1 VIAVISGIGWI
12 TAASMGCGKDHDSFS
27 MPNARLETIERKSV
41 FDEPYR
47 NFGRMDEYSRLGLA
61 AITFALRDAG
71 LEQWQTKR
79 DIGIIA
85 ATEYGC
91 LWTDIDYYETVIPE
105 GGTLASPYLFAYT
118 LPNCFLG
125 EAAIRFGLTGESFAV
140 SGSAETGLVSMQLAL
155 GNIAAKESET
165 MICGVCDL
173 GRPTQFGGTS
183 DVCPGALFFVLE
195 ASSGPNRRTYGRLD
209 LDPEGG
215 IRFNHNHIHNLVGLV
230 QACLQA
236 KKTF

>member
-1 VIAVISGIGWI
+1 VTAVISGIGWV

-27 MPNARLETIERKSV
+27 MPDARLAAVERKSV
-41 FDEPYR
+41 FDRPYR
-47 NFGRMDEYSRLGLA
+47 NFARMDEYSRLGLA

-91 LWTDIDYYETVIPE
+91 LWTDIDYYATVIPE

-118 LPNCFLG
+118 LPNCLLG
-125 EAAIRFGLTGESFAV
+125 EAAIRFGLTGESFV
-140 SGSAETGLVSMQLAL
+140 VNGSAGTGLVSMQLAL
-155 GNIAAKESET
+155 GSMATKEYET

-173 GRPTQFGGTS
+173 GRPPQFGATN
-183 DVCPGALFFVLE
+183 DVCPGALFYVLE
-195 ASSGPNRRTYGRLD
+195 TAADSKRQTYGELD
-209 LDPEGG
+209 LDTDGG
-215 IRFNHNHIHNLVGLV
+215 IRFNRSEIHNLVELV

-236 KKTF
+236 KRTF

>member
-1 VIAVISGIGWI
+1 MIAVISGIGWV
-12 TAASMGCGKDHDSFS
+12 TAAGMGCGRDHDSFS
-27 MPNARLETIERKSV
+27 MPSARLAAIERKSV
-41 FDEPYR
+41 FNRPYR

-71 LEQWQTKR
+71 LEQWHTKR

-91 LWTDIDYYETVIPE
+91 LWTDIDFYNTVLPE

-125 EAAIRFGLTGESFAV
+125 EAAIRFGLTGESFVVNEPA
-140 SGSAETGLVSMQLAL
+140 GTGLVSMQLAL
-155 GNIAAKESET
+155 VSMAVKESET

-173 GRPTQFGGTS
+173 GRPSQFGGTN
-183 DVCPGALFFVLE
+183 DVSPGALFFVLE
-195 ASSGPNRRTYGRLD
+195 SAADPKRRAYGELD
-209 LDPEGG
+209 LNTDGG
-215 IRFNHNHIHNLVGLV
+215 IRFNRTAINNLVELV

-236 KKTF
+236 S

>member
-1 VIAVISGIGWI
+1 MIALISGIGWV
-12 TAASMGCGKDHDSFS
+12 TAASMGCGKDHNSFS
-27 MPNARLETIERKSV
+27 MPNARLAAVERKAV
-41 FDEPYR
+41 FDRPYK

-91 LWTDIDYYETVIPE
+91 LWTDIDYYQTVIPE

-125 EAAIRFGLTGESFAV
+125 EAAIRFGLTGETFV
-140 SGSAETGLVSMQLAL
+140 VNGSAKTGLVSMQFAL
-155 GNIAAKESET
+155 DKIAAGENET

-173 GRPTQFGGTS
+173 GRPAQFGATN
-183 DVCPGALFFVLE
+183 DVCPGALFFILE
-195 ASSGPNRRTYGRLD
+195 ASARPNRRTYGKLD
-209 LDPEGG
+209 LHPHGG
-215 IRFNHNHIHNLVGLV
+215 IRFNHHNIHNLVELV
-230 QACLQA
+230 QACLQS
-236 KKTF
+236 KKTI